1 MGGDKDEMEF
11 YIDLKQ
17 VAVFLSH
24 YSNTTIEA
32 SDFKMI
38 EAQFGR
44 IGNEYLSTAG
54 TSSGPYMGVL
64 LAMGVSLVVLLK
76 KRRHNGVVQ

>member
-1 MGGDKDEMEF
+1 MEF
-11 YIDLKQ
+11 YVDLEQ

-24 YSNTTIEA
+24 YSKARATVEA

-64 LAMGVSLVVLLK
+64 LAMGVSFVVLLK
-76 KRRHNGVVQ
+76 KRGRNGVL